1 MIDNNLVKEY
11 KDKIPEPLMVEFK
24 KHATDFKL
32 TKKQQKEVLDKIFER
47 YMTSKIHPGEA
58 IGVITAESFGEPST
72 QMTLRTFHLAGVAE
86 ANVTLGL
93 PRLIEIFDAR
103 KGIKTPMMEIHLKK
117 QPKDEKELER
127 LIALIKEIKLS
138 DLILE
143 ISVNIMHMHIEVKLN
158 KTRLRNFQIK
168 EEDVLG
174 AIKVAMKNIEASPKE
189 GILVLKPKLKENTLP
204 NVYALK
210 EKVKD
215 VHVKGIEGISQV
227 LPVKRGNELVLMAAG
242 SSLKKVL
249 QIDAVDESTTKSNDI
264 FEMRKVFG
272 IEAARQTI
280 IDEASKVLNDQGLE
294 IDARHIMFIADLMTT
309 TGSIKGVTRSGIT
322 GEKESVL
329 ARASF
334 ETPIVHIINASLSGE
349 VDYLNSVVENILI
362 NQPVPLGTGLPGLVT
377 SMKKEGGKKK
387 K

>member
-1 MIDNNLVKEY
+1 MIDETLLKEY
-11 KDKIPEPLMVEFK
+11 KKKIPEPLVNDFK

-32 TKKQQKEVLDKIFER
+32 TKKQQKEVLEKIFKR
-47 YMTSKIHPGEA
+47 YMESKIHPGEA

-103 KGIKTPMMEIHLKK
+103 KSIKTPMMEIHLKK
-117 QPKDEKELER
+117 QPKDERELER
-127 LIALIKEIKLS
+127 LIAMIKEIKLS
-138 DLILE
+138 DVLSE
-143 ISVNIMHMHIEVKLN
+143 ISVNILHMHIEVKLH
-158 KTRLRNFQIK
+158 KTRMRDLQIK
-168 EEDVLG
+168 AADVFEAVRLS
-174 AIKVAMKNIEASPKE
+174 MKNIEVTEKD
-189 GILVLKPKLKENTLP
+189 GLLIIKPKLKENSLP
-204 NVYALK
+204 NVYATK
-210 EKVKD
+210 EKVKEA
-215 VHVKGIEGISQV
+215 HIKGIAGISQV
-227 LPVKRGNELVLMAAG
+227 LPVKRNNELILMAAG
-242 SSLKKVL
+242 SSLKDVL
-249 QIDAVDESTTKSNDI
+249 KIDAVDERTTISNDI
-264 FEMRKVFG
+264 FEMARVFG

-280 IDEASKVLNDQGLE
+280 INESSKVLNDQGLE

-309 TGSIKGVTRSGIT
+309 TGGIKGITRSGIT

-349 VDYLNSVVENILI
+349 TDFLNSVVENILV
-362 NQPVPLGTGLPGLVT
+362 NQPVPLGTGLPSLVT

-387 K
+387 